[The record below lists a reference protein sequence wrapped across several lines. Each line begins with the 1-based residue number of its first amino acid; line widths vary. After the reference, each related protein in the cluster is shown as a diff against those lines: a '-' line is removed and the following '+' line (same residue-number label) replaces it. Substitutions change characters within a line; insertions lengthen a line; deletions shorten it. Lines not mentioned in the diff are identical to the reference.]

1 MVGLIKLDQSRAP
14 VVIEPF
20 DVNKSMLKML
30 RDQYKALNSS
40 EFDQFIATA
49 SSMGLNPIKRQIAP
63 IIFNANK
70 PEKRQMALVTTIMGL
85 RAIADRTGCYRPDPK
100 NPIFERDEELI
111 SSINP
116 LGIIS
121 CSVFPQKHT
130 QGEWSN
136 SPGQVFW
143 DEIAPIIQ
151 YGSEPARLD
160 KRTPWPNRPRGQIA
174 KCAEADAL
182 RRGWPEDFSNIYVE
196 DEVQRNQALD
206 SSPSEIAEAAN
217 INSRLDLLS
226 TQNTITMIFGTA
238 LETIPI
244 GKVYDRCDEFINL
257 HSDNISLIRNWH
269 EVNKVSLRNFW
280 AWNKSDALE
289 LNKKIEDLFKSDAA
303 QKHIQKPS
311 E

>member
-1 MVGLIKLDQSRAP
+1 
-14 VVIEPF
+14 
-20 DVNKSMLKML
+20 
-30 RDQYKALNSS
+30 
-40 EFDQFIATA
+40 
-49 SSMGLNPIKRQIAP
+49 
-63 IIFNANK
+63 
-70 PEKRQMALVTTIMGL
+70 
-85 RAIADRTGCYRPDPK
+85 
-100 NPIFERDEELI
+100 
-111 SSINP
+111 
-116 LGIIS
+116 
-121 CSVFPQKHT
+121 
-130 QGEWSN
+130 
-136 SPGQVFW
+136 
-143 DEIAPIIQ
+143 
-151 YGSEPARLD
+151 
-160 KRTPWPNRPRGQIA
+160 
-174 KCAEADAL
+174 
-182 RRGWPEDFSNIYVE
+182 
-196 DEVQRNQALD
+196 LD